1 MCKILTIIGIG
12 LFLCGCAESEPIPE
26 TVISSKED
34 LDKNKSSKPSSVR
47 KKYYSGCKLLASGYL
62 VCPKVRR

>member
-12 LFLCGCAESEPIPE
+12 LFLCGCVESEPKPE
-26 TVISSKED
+26 IISSKED
-34 LDKNKSSKPSSVR
+34 LDKNKSSLVR